1 MNDESNI
8 QRIWNR
14 VLHIKL
20 KKTFVSVLNKH
31 DLDNIGLPFCLW
43 LCPVGGKQRIT
54 NRSVT
59 HLSYQIALFSVS
71 APRDWLFFE
80 KTSISPKNEISR
92 WLFSEKTSILLKIIA
107 ISVIDVVCVSKWILV
122 VLDCYDSREIHVPY
136 HLWYFNMKSK
146 HRSIEELWEVQVWLW
161 SNVFWMQNMKK
172 HERKKD
178 KMQKKGTQFYKKNI

>member
-1 MNDESNI
+1 MLFGSE
-8 QRIWNR
+8 
-14 VLHIKL
+14 LP
-20 KKTFVSVLNKH
+20 NKH

-43 LCPVGGKQRIT
+43 LCAVGGKT
-54 NRSVT
+54 KT
-59 HLSYQIALFSVS
+59 HKQISDTSFLPNCALFSVS

-146 HRSIEELWEVQVWLW
+146 HRSIEELWEVQVWLLSW
-161 SNVFWMQNMKK
+161 CLLNANKEKK
-172 HERKKD
+172 KIKKERKKE
-178 KMQKKGTQFYKKNI
+178 KKRKRKEINVAKIFILYILINNEN